1 MPGKFISLG
10 LNEVRFMKVLLF
22 GAGIN
27 GKKVLS
33 FLKEGI
39 EIIAILDNDKQ
50 RWGNLYEGI
59 SVISPEKGIRYDF
72 DYLIVTVR
80 KGYEAISEQMINC
93 GVQEEQIV
101 IPFSFDHDKYHE
113 WRAIFNIE
121 ELIYMEMQQKMEN
134 LSYYLENLEYEIAAK
149 IKNGRMMFP
158 KVLSAEAAIDE
169 IIKNKKSMSRYGDG
183 EWDLALGRDNSFQ
196 KSDGKLRKRL
206 KEILVSNLENHIVA
220 IPDIYGEL
228 PNRTEEFKE
237 CFRRHLGSGRRLQE
251 YGMLDM
257 EKEYYDSFITRPY
270 KDFVDRADAKEKF
283 DRIKSIWEN
292 RQLTIVE
299 GEKTRLGMGNDL
311 FSNAGSCIRILCPP
325 VNAFDHYDKILAAVK
340 ETDRESLVL
349 IALGATATVLS
360 YDLAREGYQAIDIGH
375 IDIEYEWFLR
385 NAKDSIPIDGKY
397 VNEAAGGRMVT
408 DEKVDDQY
416 KNEIWKV
423 IR

>member
-1 MPGKFISLG
+1 
-10 LNEVRFMKVLLF
+10 MKVLLF

-149 IKNGRMMFP
+149 IKNGHMMFP

-206 KEILVSNLENHIVA
+206 K
-220 IPDIYGEL
+220 
-228 PNRTEEFKE
+228 
-237 CFRRHLGSGRRLQE
+237 
-251 YGMLDM
+251 
-257 EKEYYDSFITRPY
+257 
-270 KDFVDRADAKEKF
+270 
-283 DRIKSIWEN
+283 
-292 RQLTIVE
+292 
-299 GEKTRLGMGNDL
+299 
-311 FSNAGSCIRILCPP
+311 
-325 VNAFDHYDKILAAVK
+325 
-340 ETDRESLVL
+340 
-349 IALGATATVLS
+349 
-360 YDLAREGYQAIDIGH
+360 
-375 IDIEYEWFLR
+375 
-385 NAKDSIPIDGKY
+385 
-397 VNEAAGGRMVT
+397 
-408 DEKVDDQY
+408 
-416 KNEIWKV
+416 
-423 IR
+423 